1 MAQRAGTLHRN
12 FQGYTTQAGASL
24 YAFGISSISATE
36 TTYRQNHKGLAE
48 WRAAL
53 GAGRLPVERGMRLTP
68 EDLTDEPHIANITE
82 KTRGFFDHAGDWP
95 SYKDRLLARLTARE
109 PRALRFP

>member
-1 MAQRAGTLHRN
+1 MASRSVSRERYSFANLTEPLELPDLIAVQRETLDH
-12 FQGYTTQAGASL
+12 L
-24 YAFGISSISATE
+24 YEGVAVVGSD
-36 TTYRQNHKGLAE
+36 
-48 WRAAL
+48 
-53 GAGRLPVERGMRLTP
+53 GRLKLTNPAYARMWRLTP